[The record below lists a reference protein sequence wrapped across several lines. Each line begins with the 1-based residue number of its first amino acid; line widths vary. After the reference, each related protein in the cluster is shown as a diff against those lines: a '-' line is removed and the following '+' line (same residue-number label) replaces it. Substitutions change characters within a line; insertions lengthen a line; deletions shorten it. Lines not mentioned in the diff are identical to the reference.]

1 MKMRCENSIVVDR
14 ILRLC
19 LNSDSRTFFADLF
32 WSLYEIIERKR
43 EEHVNDY
50 DYVLSV
56 FLHKV

>member
-43 EEHVNDY
+43 EEYVNDY

>member
-32 WSLYEIIERKR
+32 WSLYEIIERKK
-43 EEHVNDY
+43 EERVNDC